1 MQRLTGFV
9 SLMFV
14 VGACG
19 GEGASS
25 GSGGPPDESSSSG
38 GSSSSSSSS
47 SSSGGDPVGGGDG
60 GSSGGIPAA
69 PKSVRF
75 IAMGDTGTG
84 SNAQLKIGNAIAAH
98 CKARGCDFVQLLGD
112 NLYDSGASSAND
124 PIFQSH
130 FEVPYAAVDLDFWI
144 VLGNHDY
151 GHDGLGTDFPRGQN
165 EIAYT
170 ANSTKWKLPSA
181 YWHHVPPAGEG
192 VLETFGLDTNMAM
205 FGQDSAQR
213 KDVSAWIAASTAEWK
228 IAFGHHPY
236 KSNGPHGNA
245 GRYDAR
251 LDGLIVPPAP
261 ANGQSVKSYLEDTI
275 CGKVD
280 LYLSGH
286 DHSRQW
292 LNESC
297 KGTELAVSG
306 AGAKATKLGG
316 KNASLFESLALGF
329 LYIVIEGK
337 KLTAEF
343 IDENGKTEFT
353 HTTVKP

>member
-1 MQRLTGFV
+1 MQRLTGFA
-9 SLMFV
+9 SLLV
-14 VGACG
+14 LVAACG
-19 GEGASS
+19 GEGATSR
-25 GSGGPPDESSSSG
+25 SGGPPDESASSG
-38 GSSSSSSSS
+38 GSSTSSSS
-47 SSSGGDPVGGGDG
+47 SSSGGGPAVGGGDA
-60 GSSGGIPAA
+60 GSSGESPAA
-69 PKSVRF
+69 PKTVRF
-75 IAMGDTGTG
+75 VAMGDTGTG
-84 SNAQLKIGNAIAAH
+84 SDAQIKVGNTIAAL

-112 NLYDSGASSAND
+112 NLYNSGASSPDD
-124 PIFQSH
+124 PIFQTH
-130 FEVPYAAVDLDFWI
+130 FETPYAAVDLDFWV

-151 GHDGLGTDFPRGQN
+151 GHDGLGTDFLKGQN

-170 ANSTKWKLPSA
+170 AKSKKWKLPSA

-192 VLETFGLDTNMAM
+192 AVEVFGLDTNMAM

-213 KDVSAWIAASTAEWK
+213 KDVGAWIAASTAEWK
-228 IAFGHHPY
+228 IAVGHHPY

-245 GRYDAR
+245 GRYDTKF
-251 LDGLIVPPAP
+251 GVVPPSP
-261 ANGQSVKSYLEDTI
+261 VNGKAVKSYLEDTV

-306 AGAKATKLGG
+306 AGAKATSLGG
-316 KNASLFESLALGF
+316 GNPSLFESLELGF

-343 IDENGKTEFT
+343 VDENGKTEFT
-353 HTTVKP
+353 HTTSKP